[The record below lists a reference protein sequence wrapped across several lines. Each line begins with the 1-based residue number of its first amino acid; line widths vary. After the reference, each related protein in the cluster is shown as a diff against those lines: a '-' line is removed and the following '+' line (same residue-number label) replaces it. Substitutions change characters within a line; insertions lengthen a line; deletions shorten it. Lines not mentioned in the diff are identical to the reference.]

1 MSRRR
6 TWVALAGCSLIA
18 TGAGLTCSSSSN
30 PAAPGSATGGT
41 SGTAGTGVSNAT
53 GPATSCPKSVLEVV
67 FSPMY
72 SAYFDGT
79 HQFQV
84 PAVVQGVDSSVIT
97 WSASDPSM
105 VELAEDPST
114 GGTMI
119 TVQKSGTVDII
130 ATAGTLCGSSTLTI
144 TAATEA
150 DWMTGSSRY
159 NDGVVLTNVPGRG
172 GPGGPPGG
180 NADGGADAATP
191 QQAACTNCHG
201 DTATNLMY
209 KTIAHTPEQTGG
221 FSDEQLQNI
230 FRNGMIPD
238 GGYFDPSIVMYST
251 WQAFHKWQMTDDEAK
266 GVVVYLRSLTPQA
279 QTGTA
284 SAANFGGRFDG
295 GMPDGGGRM
304 GMGMGR
310 GRGMGGAGGGGGLG
324 GGTLSGAGGDAAGGA
339 GGAGGGP

>member
-30 PAAPGSATGGT
+30 PAAPGSATGGS
-41 SGTAGTGVSNAT
+41 SGTAGTT
-53 GPATSCPKSVLEVV
+53 GSGTGISTPLTSCPKNSLEVV

-72 SAYFDGT
+72 SAYDGV

-84 PAVVQGVDSSVIT
+84 PAVVQGLDPTVIT
-97 WSASDPSM
+97 WSASDSTM
-105 VELAEDPST
+105 VDLATDPST
-114 GGTMI
+114 GGTLI

-130 ATAGTLCGSSTLTI
+130 ASAGTLCGSSTLTI
-144 TAATEA
+144 TAATSD
-150 DWMTGSSRY
+150 DWSAGNARY
-159 NDGVVLTNVPGRG
+159 NDGVVLRNVPGRG
-172 GPGGPPGG
+172 GPMGGPA
-180 NADGGADAATP
+180 NDADGGVDAATP

-221 FSDEQLQNI
+221 FSDDQLQNI

-238 GGYFDPSIVMYST
+238 GGYFDPNIVMYSV
-251 WQAFHKWQMTDDEAK
+251 WQSFHKWDMTDDEAK
-266 GVVVYLRSLTPQA
+266 GIIVYLRALTPQA
-279 QTGTA
+279 QTGTS

-295 GMPDGGGRM
+295 GMPDGGGR
-304 GMGMGR
+304 GR
-310 GRGMGGAGGGGGLG
+310 GRGGMAGAGGGGGLG
-324 GGTLSGAGGDAAGGA
+324 GDTLGGAGGDGA